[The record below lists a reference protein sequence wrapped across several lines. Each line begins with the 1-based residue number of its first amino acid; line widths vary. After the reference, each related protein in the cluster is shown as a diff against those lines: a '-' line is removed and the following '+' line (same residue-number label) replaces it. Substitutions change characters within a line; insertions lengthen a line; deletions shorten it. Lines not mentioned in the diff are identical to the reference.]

1 MDWNTAS
8 LITPPSL
15 PMMATIYGG
24 PKVGKTELEATFP
37 GLIIMAWEHPGPTIS
52 GRKDIKITP
61 IITGEEIIERDGR
74 KVKVINALEHGL
86 GFLRWLYLNPG
97 EFKTLGIDTITRMSK
112 VFETEIIAKNPSDS
126 KGTPATS
133 MGDAAKGYGKSYA
146 ILTEMHSKIVQACE
160 ALRRDKGFNIVFV
173 AHADIHKF
181 SPPDGETYNF
191 FSLDMHEDSEA
202 HYVNNSD
209 VIGYLDQKTMV
220 REGEDGRT
228 KVASTDQ
235 RILRVKSS
243 AAYVSGNRY
252 GITEDLI
259 VEKGVNPL
267 AKYLIADRATGSREG
282 TF

>member
-1 MDWNTAS
+1 MDWNTAA

-24 PKVGKTELEATFP
+24 PKVGKTELEASFP
-37 GLIIMAWEHPGPTIS
+37 ELIIMAWEHPGPTIS
-52 GRKDIKITP
+52 GRADIVMTP
-61 IITGEEIIERDGR
+61 IIKSFDDG
-74 KVKVINALEHGL
+74 I
-86 GFLRWLYLNPG
+86 GFLRWLYANPG
-97 EFKTLGIDTITRMSK
+97 NFKTLGIDTITRMSK
-112 VFETEIIAKNPSDS
+112 VFETEIIAKNPADS

-160 ALRRDKGFNIVFV
+160 ALRRDKGMNIVFV
-173 AHADIHKF
+173 AHSDIHKF

-267 AKYLIADRATGSREG
+267 AKYLTADRASAKIGKEG
-282 TF
+282 DTF